1 MKNNKTLYVTEQ
13 FKRKGFLFFLLLM
26 FLGHL
31 VFYFYVL
38 NTPNQD
44 LIVFEPIP
52 DQLFDSVAPLKP
64 RLKTSLVPVKAAI
77 KSIAVK
83 AKKDINKVGA
93 NDLQA
98 IRGIGPVLSKRIV
111 KYRNSL
117 GGFVHLDLLYEVYGL
132 DSTVVQRIK
141 EQYSLI
147 SMPAIETI
155 SVNAASAYEL
165 SRLPFISKEM
175 SLEIVSYRAKNG
187 LFINFEEILNIIE
200 IPPDKIHIIQLY
212 LTYN

>member
-31 VFYFYVL
+31 VFYFCVL

-52 DQLFDSVAPLKP
+52 DQLFDSVAPLKS
-64 RLKTSLVPVKAAI
+64 SLQPSIVPVRAAI
-77 KSIAVK
+77 KGVAEKAV
-83 AKKDINKVGA
+83 KDINKVTA

-111 KYRNSL
+111 KYRNSM
-117 GGFVHLDLLYEVYGL
+117 GGFIHLDLLYEVYGL
-132 DSTVVQRIK
+132 DSVVVQRIK
-141 EQYSLI
+141 EQYGLI
-147 SMPAIETI
+147 SMPAVETI

-175 SLEIVSYRAKNG
+175 SVKIVNYRATNG
-187 LFINFEEILNIIE
+187 LFSNFEEILNIIE